1 MELSLQICGEKR
13 MPSPL
18 PPPPSPAF
26 NQMHFTAENLNGS
39 WESNKINRYGN
50 PPPLS
55 KLSLGF

>member
-13 MPSPL
+13 M
-18 PPPPSPAF
+18 PSPAF